1 MVFFFFFFFL
11 KDIFHS
17 HGSRYL
23 IKTEVLKLLSNIEI
37 LPKGKFSVGLILMI
51 LITRQAKREQAEAC

>member
-1 MVFFFFFFFL
+1 MVFFFLVFFFK
-11 KDIFHS
+11 KDIF